1 MAALTKDE
9 RRAELAFRALL
20 VYQQYT
26 DTQAEEVET
35 AAVDLM
41 ADLLHLLDLQ
51 YGVTAEDA
59 HAMAWEHFI
68 AEKEGED
75 DESREGGRG

>member
-1 MAALTKDE
+1 MATQTQNE
-9 RRAELAFRALL
+9 VRADRTYRALL
-20 VYQQYT
+20 IYMQIAYSHE
-26 DTQAEEVET
+26 EEVET

-51 YGVTAEDA
+51 YGITAEDA

-68 AEKEGED
+68 AEKEGE
-75 DESREGGRG
+75 